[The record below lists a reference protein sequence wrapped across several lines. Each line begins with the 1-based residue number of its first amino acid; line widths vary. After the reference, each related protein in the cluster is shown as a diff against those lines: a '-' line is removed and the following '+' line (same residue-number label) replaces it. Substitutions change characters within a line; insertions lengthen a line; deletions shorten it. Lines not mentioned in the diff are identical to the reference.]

1 MYKRILV
8 PLDGSEHAEAVLP
21 FVCMLARASGAE
33 IILLRVSEYPLEIYP
48 TSCDYSPADPRL
60 AEAIEF
66 KKMPVRNEVKRYLKH
81 IALNLE
87 KEGYQVITE
96 VRDEPVVESILNAT
110 EYLCADLITMAT
122 HTDSRRTHWLIVSL
136 VL

>member
-21 FVCMLARASGAE
+21 FMCMLARVSGAE
-33 IILLRVSEYPLEIYP
+33 IILLRVSEYPLKFY
-48 TSCDYSPADPRL
+48 TTNCYYSPADPRL
-60 AEAIEF
+60 AQAIER

-122 HTDSRRTHWLIVSL
+122 HTYSRYTHWLIVSL

>member
-21 FVCMLARASGAE
+21 FVCMLARVSGAE
-33 IILLRVSEYPLEIYP
+33 IILLRVSEYPLEIYT
-48 TSCDYSPADPRL
+48 TSCYYSPADPRL

-87 KEGYQVITE
+87 KE
-96 VRDEPVVESILNAT
+96 
-110 EYLCADLITMAT
+110 
-122 HTDSRRTHWLIVSL
+122 
-136 VL
+136 